1 MTSSFASNAW
11 PSMLKA
17 GRSADVDGW
26 APKRTADPT
35 SRGDCRD
42 VWLLSPQPA
51 HNPPAVAMADTLTRE
66 GLRVQLRP
74 LLANEPIASA
84 SSIAARA
91 TLASASTGV
100 SAGVSAGADVGLV
113 LLAHPVVEHG
123 RALLRCRERWADLP
137 FALACAPLNEVDHV
151 LALEWGM
158 DDVMDAQWSAPVVA
172 ARLRAVWRRRRV
184 AAIPPTDTQPSALS
198 FGRLHLDSFERRVV
212 HAGQTVPLTEGEFE
226 VLWLLARHAGT
237 AVARSDILRRVRGLE
252 DQPLDRSIDSRIYRI
267 RAKLGD
273 TERQAQRIRT
283 VRNSGYVFM
292 PAGW

>member
-11 PSMLKA
+11 PSMLKV
-17 GRSADVDGW
+17 GRPADIDGW
-26 APKRTADPT
+26 APKRTADPS
-35 SRGDCRD
+35 SRGECRD
-42 VWLLSPQPA
+42 VWLLGPQPA
-51 HNPPAVAMADTLTRE
+51 HNPAAVAMADGLARE

-74 LLANEPIASA
+74 LQADEPIAPA
-84 SSIAARA
+84 SSIATRG
-91 TLASASTGV
+91 TLGSASAG
-100 SAGVSAGADVGLV
+100 ASAGADVGLV
-113 LLAHPVVEHG
+113 WLAHPVVEHG
-123 RALLRCRERWADLP
+123 RGLLRCRERWADLP
-137 FALACAPLNEVDHV
+137 FALACTPLNEVDHV

-172 ARLRAVWRRRRV
+172 ARLRAVWRRRR
-184 AAIPPTDTQPSALS
+184 AAAAPPVDPQPSALS
-198 FGRLHLDSFERRVV
+198 FGRLHLDGFERRVV
-212 HAGQTVPLTEGEFE
+212 HAGRAVPLTEGEFE

-237 AVARSDILRRVRGLE
+237 AVARGDILRRVRGLE